1 MEKIDR
7 YFKISARGGSLKTEI
22 LAGFTTFVAMSYV
35 LAVNPMIL
43 STTGMDKAA
52 LLTVT
57 ALSAMA
63 ASLFMGFFANM
74 PVALAPAMGTNAYFA
89 FIVCASMG
97 LTWQEALSAT
107 FYNGI
112 FFLAISISGFRE
124 KIIKSVPLPLQVGL
138 QCGIGLFIAFLG
150 LRNAG
155 IVVPNDATII
165 SMGNIASHK
174 PLLAILGFAATAFLM
189 ARKVRGAIIYIIA
202 LLTVLG
208 FFICDDSG
216 AALASAPSKLIDF
229 PAPISQTFFALDFG
243 YPFRNISESLP
254 IIATLLVL
262 DMFDTIGTIIAL
274 GRRAGFMDSKGNL
287 RGFGRVLLV
296 DSSAT
301 IFGALLGTSTVTCY
315 AESAAGVEAGGKT
328 GVTAIIVGILFGL
341 ALFISPI
348 ITSVPDFA
356 TSPALIMVGIMMM
369 CGISALDFGDIA
381 DFVPALFCMIM
392 ILLSFSITTGF
403 SFGVVM
409 YIIMMVSTKRARK
422 IKVGTWLL
430 FALMLAFIVGTS
442 LK

>member
-1 MEKIDR
+1 
-7 YFKISARGGSLKTEI
+7 
-22 LAGFTTFVAMSYV
+22 
-35 LAVNPMIL
+35 
-43 STTGMDKAA
+43 
-52 LLTVT
+52 
-57 ALSAMA
+57 
-63 ASLFMGFFANM
+63 
-74 PVALAPAMGTNAYFA
+74 
-89 FIVCASMG
+89 
-97 LTWQEALSAT
+97 
-107 FYNGI
+107 
-112 FFLAISISGFRE
+112 
-124 KIIKSVPLPLQVGL
+124 
-138 QCGIGLFIAFLG
+138 
-150 LRNAG
+150 
-155 IVVPNDATII
+155 
-165 SMGNIASHK
+165 
-174 PLLAILGFAATAFLM
+174 
-189 ARKVRGAIIYIIA
+189 
-202 LLTVLG
+202 
-208 FFICDDSG
+208 
-216 AALASAPSKLIDF
+216 
-229 PAPISQTFFALDFG
+229 
-243 YPFRNISESLP
+243 
-254 IIATLLVL
+254 
-262 DMFDTIGTIIAL
+262 MFDTIGTIIAL

-341 ALFISPI
+341 ALFISPL